1 VVTTDVPACEESDRR
16 AITKTTEVDEMISN
30 WTVSN
35 EVAAAR
41 RAELHAEAA
50 AHRVVQQLRRAV
62 SRRAEQPSP
71 RHERSYRPATA

>member
-1 VVTTDVPACEESDRR
+1 
-16 AITKTTEVDEMISN
+16 MISN

-35 EVAAAR
+35 EIATAR

-62 SRRAEQPSP
+62 SGRKDRPSP
-71 RHERSYRPATA
+71 ERGRSYRPATA